1 MGGTARVL
9 QTVLGSAAGP
19 QASRIE
25 WLWWVMLSTTTA
37 VYVVV
42 MLWLLL
48 AYMRGRR
55 HTKSEPGLAARRR
68 PAIEAISDRSMTLV
82 VSVAVAASVV
92 ILLGLL
98 IASVWTNRAVASLG
112 ASSAVTIKV
121 TGHQWWWEAEYESGT
136 PSEQFKTA
144 NELHIPVGRPIV
156 LKVTSTDVIHSIW
169 IPNLQ
174 GKRDLIPGY
183 TTAIWLQADKPG
195 LYRGQCAEFCGVQH
209 AHMALYVTAES
220 NDDYEKWRAGMVRP
234 AAEPATDEQRLG
246 RDVFLH
252 ATCVQC
258 HTIRGTIAGATMG
271 PDLTHLASRGSI
283 AAATLP
289 NRRGH
294 LAGWVVDPQ
303 QIKPGAHMP
312 PNSVQ
317 SNDLQYL
324 LTYLEALK

>member
-1 MGGTARVL
+1 MGGPARVL
-9 QTVLGSAAGP
+9 QSVLGPAGP
-19 QASRIE
+19 EAAHIA
-25 WLWWVMLSTTTA
+25 WLWWVMLSVTTV

-42 MLWLLL
+42 IIWAVM
-48 AYMRGRR
+48 AVARGRR
-55 HTKSEPGLAARRR
+55 QADAEPGKARVR
-68 PAIEAISDRSMTLV
+68 PSLEGTSDRSMTTA
-82 VSVAVAASVV
+82 VSAAVGATVV

-98 IASVWTNRAVASLG
+98 VASVWTNRAVASLG
-112 ASSAVTIKV
+112 ASSAVTIKL

-144 NELHIPVGRPIV
+144 NELHIPVGRPVV
-156 LKVTSTDVIHSIW
+156 LKVTSSDVIHSIW

-195 LYRGQCAEFCGVQH
+195 LYRGQCAEFCGMQH

-220 NDDYEKWRAGMVRP
+220 NDSYERWRAGMIKP
-234 AAEPATDEQRLG
+234 AAEPSTAEQQLG
-246 RDVFLH
+246 RDVFVH

-258 HTIRGTIAGATMG
+258 HTIRGTIAGATFG

-283 AAATLP
+283 AAGTLP

-303 QIKPGAHMP
+303 QIKYGAKMP

-317 SNDLQYL
+317 SEDLQHL

>member
-1 MGGTARVL
+1 MGVPARVL
-9 QTVLGSAAGP
+9 QSVLGSAGP
-19 QASRIE
+19 ESARIE
-25 WLWWVMLSTTTA
+25 WLWWVMLSVCTIVYIIVIVWA
-37 VYVVV
+37 V
-42 MLWLLL
+42 L
-48 AYMRGRR
+48 AYARGRR
-55 HTKSEPGLAARRR
+55 QHASESPKARLR
-68 PAIEAISDRSMTLV
+68 PPLERISDSSMTVV
-82 VSVAVAASVV
+82 VSVAVAATVV
-92 ILLGLL
+92 TLLGLL

-112 ASSAVTIKV
+112 ASSAVTIKL

-136 PSEQFKTA
+136 ASEQFKTA
-144 NELHIPVGRPIV
+144 NELHIPVGRPVV
-156 LKVTSTDVIHSIW
+156 LKVTSADVIHSIW

-195 LYRGQCAEFCGVQH
+195 LYRGQCAEFCGMQH

-220 NDDYEKWRAGMVRP
+220 NDSYERWRAGMIKP
-234 AAEPATDEQRLG
+234 AAQPSTDEQRLG
-246 RDVFLH
+246 RDVFVH

-258 HTIRGTIAGATMG
+258 HTIRGTIAGATFG

-303 QIKPGAHMP
+303 QIKYGAKMP
-312 PNSVQ
+312 PNSIQ
-317 SNDLQYL
+317 SGDLQHL
-324 LTYLEALK
+324 LAYLEALK

>member
-9 QTVLGSAAGP
+9 QSVLGSSAGP
-19 QASRIE
+19 QAARIE
-25 WLWWVMLSTTTA
+25 WLWWVMLWTTTA
-37 VYVVV
+37 VYLAV

-55 HTKSEPGLAARRR
+55 QARTEPGLARRR
-68 PAIEAISDRSMTLV
+68 PAIEAISDLSMTV
-82 VSVAVAASVV
+82 IVSVAVAASVA

-144 NELHIPVGRPIV
+144 NELHIPVGRPVV

-220 NDDYEKWRAGMVRP
+220 NEDYEKWRAGMITPSV
-234 AAEPATDEQRLG
+234 EPSTDAQRRG

-258 HTIRGTIAGATMG
+258 HTIRGTIAGATVG

-283 AAATLP
+283 GAGTLP

-303 QIKPGAHMP
+303 QIKVGVHMP
-312 PNSVQ
+312 PNSVR
-317 SNDLQYL
+317 SDDLQYL

>member
-1 MGGTARVL
+1 MGSPARVL
-9 QTVLGSAAGP
+9 QSVLGSAGP
-19 QASRIE
+19 QAARIE
-25 WLWWVMLSTTTA
+25 WLWWVMFWVCAL

-42 MLWLLL
+42 IVWAVL
-48 AYMRGRR
+48 ALRRGRW
-55 HTKSEPGLAARRR
+55 HAESQPATARLR
-68 PAIEAISDRSMTLV
+68 PALEALSDQSMTV
-82 VSVAVAASVV
+82 VVAVATAATVV
-92 ILLGLL
+92 TLLGLL

-112 ASSAVTIKV
+112 ASSAVTIKL

-144 NELHIPVGRPIV
+144 NELHIPVGRPVV

-195 LYRGQCAEFCGVQH
+195 LYRGQCAEFCGMQH

-220 NDDYEKWRAGMVRP
+220 NDRYEQWRAGMIKP
-234 AAEPATDEQRLG
+234 AAQPSTDEQRLG
-246 RDVFLH
+246 RDVFVH

-258 HTIRGTIAGATMG
+258 HTIRGTIAGATFG

-283 AAATLP
+283 AAGTLP

-303 QIKPGAHMP
+303 QIKYGAKMP

-317 SNDLQYL
+317 SGDLQHL